1 MLFLAYRDIAR
12 KWTMPVRNWSIVL
25 GHFSI
30 NFDKQVEPF
39 L

>member
-1 MLFLAYRDIAR
+1 MLFLAYRDIAK
-12 KWTMPVRNWSIVL
+12 KWTMPVRNWSIVI

-30 NFDKQVEPF
+30 IFARQVEPF